1 MASTVDGNIVDG
13 NIPKDSWCATRV
25 PFPSPRRRGVRGE
38 VLMCGYDGGIYR
50 RNRIGDGEGGV

>member
-1 MASTVDGNIVDG
+1 MASTVDGNTPNG
-13 NIPKDSWCATRV
+13 NLTATRM